1 MITLVK
7 DSPLSTE
14 QIDSRKDNLVLV
26 AFQNN
31 APYKPVFVTT
41 QLIPPANQDNG
52 TSTDIMVH
60 ALTAAGSDD
69 SSTIPAPD
77 TRQGFIQQLQNLV
90 SAPRL
95 SHRELEVL
103 NQVANGAGNKEI
115 AFQAGTSEQTV
126 KNQMTSILEKL
137 EARNR
142 AHAVTIAIRMGLI
155 SSQ

>member
-1 MITLVK
+1 MVTLVK
-7 DSPLSTE
+7 NSPLSTE

-52 TSTDIMVH
+52 TSTDIMVY
-60 ALTAAGSDD
+60 AAGSDD
-69 SSTIPAPD
+69 STAIPAPD

-142 AHAVTIAIRMGLI
+142 AHAVTLAIRMGLI

>member
-1 MITLVK
+1 MVTLVK
-7 DSPLSTE
+7 NSPLSTE

-52 TSTDIMVH
+52 TSTDIMVY
-60 ALTAAGSDD
+60 AAGSDD
-69 SSTIPAPD
+69 STAIPAPD
-77 TRQGFIQQLQNLV
+77 TRQGFIQQLQSLV